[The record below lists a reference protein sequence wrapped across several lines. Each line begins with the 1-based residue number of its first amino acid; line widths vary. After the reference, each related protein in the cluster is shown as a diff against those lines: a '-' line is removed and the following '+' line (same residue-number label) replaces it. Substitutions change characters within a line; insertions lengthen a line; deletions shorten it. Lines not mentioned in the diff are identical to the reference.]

1 MPIFGIV
8 KKICCVCLAS
18 LMLFASLPLLSVESD
33 AVTPTYYVSNEYKSS
48 KYYKALKDYK
58 LTGDERYD
66 LVSIA
71 LTQYGYHEG
80 NDDSDMSG
88 SNLEGFKNFA
98 EYNRMYGKL
107 DNGEGNGMSYGYS
120 WCAAFVSWCLRQARV
135 AESTIPTFVS
145 CSRAVKDFRSRG
157 MFKEAKSGYIPQTGD
172 IIFFIKPEDA
182 AQGYV
187 SSHVG
192 IVMGTDSGF
201 VYTVEGNTDNYCVCQ
216 KSYPF
221 DSEKLVG
228 YATPNYKTLAD
239 TKYDFTYKTDQKLP
253 GFYTVT
259 NDVPVCREINVRED
273 VIGQLK
279 AGDRVEVKEVDLGWG
294 LVDFGG
300 VEGWIYLLYAERE
313 QFTLT
318 LDTNG
323 GESPFSYHYKDA
335 GVPLELATRIPHREG
350 YSLIGWSSVKDGA
363 IEYLS
368 DSVYTADADATL
380 YAIWRIEEYTV
391 EFVDHDGRSISVG
404 KYPYGN
410 NIIIPEDPIRPAD
423 GEFTYEF
430 VGWDKSVSEIA
441 RGNEVYRAVYNAV
454 PIPVTTEAPETT
466 AEPEVT
472 TAPETTEEETVPP
485 ETEPETTIEET
496 TAEITGETVGTSPQE
511 TEPEVTTEEAPLIL
525 EQDNGFVKY
534 YYLLIAVIAIAIIF
548 LCFKRKRDV

>member
-18 LMLFASLPLLSVESD
+18 LMLFASLPLFSLESD

-323 GESPFSYHYKDA
+323 GESPLSYHYKDA
-335 GVPLELATRIPHREG
+335 GVPLELAIRIPHREG

-368 DSVYTADADATL
+368 DSVYTADANATL

-410 NIIIPEDPIRPAD
+410 NIIIPEDPVRPAD

-430 VGWDKSVSEIA
+430 VGWNKTVSEIA

-454 PIPVTTEAPETT
+454 PIPVTTESPETT

-472 TAPETTEEETVPP
+472 TAPETTEDETASP

>member
-18 LMLFASLPLLSVESD
+18 LMLFASLPLLSLESD

-201 VYTVEGNTDNYCVCQ
+201 VYTIEGNTDNYCVCQ

-323 GESPFSYHYKDA
+323 GESPLSYHYKDA
-335 GVPLELATRIPHREG
+335 GVPLELASRIPHREG

-410 NIIIPEDPIRPAD
+410 NIIIPEHPIRPAD

-430 VGWDKSVSEIA
+430 VGWDKTVSEIA

-472 TAPETTEEETVPP
+472 TAPETTEEETAPP

>member
-18 LMLFASLPLLSVESD
+18 LMLFACLPLLAVESD

-48 KYYKALKDYK
+48 KYYKALKDYN

-66 LVSIA
+66 VVSIA

-135 AESTIPTFVS
+135 SESTVPTFVS

-157 MFKEAKSGYIPQTGD
+157 MFKEAKSGYIPQVGD

-187 SSHVG
+187 ASHVG
-192 IVMGTDSGF
+192 IVIGTDSGF

-216 KSYPF
+216 KSYPL

-228 YATPNYKTLAD
+228 YATPNYKTLEN

-253 GFYTVT
+253 GFYTLT
-259 NDVPVCREINVRED
+259 ADVPVCREINVRED
-273 VIGQLK
+273 AIGQLK
-279 AGDRVEVKEVDLGWG
+279 AGNRVEVKEVDLGWG

-300 VEGWIYLLYAERE
+300 AEGWIYLLYAERE

-318 LDTNG
+318 LDSNG
-323 GESPFSYHYKDA
+323 GTASLSYHYKDA
-335 GVPLELATRIPHREG
+335 GVPLDLSSRIPHREG
-350 YSLIGWSSVKDGA
+350 YTLIGWSSTKGGMV
-363 IEYLS
+363 EYWP
-368 DSVYTADADATL
+368 DSAYTADADGTL

-391 EFVDHDGRSISVG
+391 EFVDYDGRSISVG

-410 NIIIPEDPIRPAD
+410 KIIIPEDPVRPAD
-423 GEFTYEF
+423 DKYIYEFT
-430 VGWDKSVSEIA
+430 GWGKTVSATA
-441 RGNEVYRAVYNAV
+441 RGNEVYRAVYKAV
-454 PIPVTTEAPETT
+454 PIPV
-466 AEPEVT
+466 VT
-472 TAPETTEEETVPP
+472 TAPETTAAPEITTSAPETTEELTEETTHPETVP
-485 ETEPETTIEET
+485 ET
-496 TAEITGETVGTSPQE
+496 TAEPVTESVSTATPETETEELTE
-511 TEPEVTTEEAPLIL
+511 TEPPIIVE
-525 EQDNGFVKY
+525 DNDFVRY
-534 YYLLIAVIAIAIIF
+534 YYLLIAVIAIAIII

>member
-1 MPIFGIV
+1 MPIKYRSKKFAAAAMALVFLVSFAGI
-8 KKICCVCLAS
+8 
-18 LMLFASLPLLSVESD
+18 FAPSAD
-33 AVTPTYYVSNEYKSS
+33 AVTPTYYVSEAYKSS
-48 KYYKALKDYK
+48 QFYKNLKKYK
-58 LTGDERYD
+58 LTGDERFD
-66 LVSIA
+66 VVSIA
-71 LTQYGYHEG
+71 LSQYGYHEG
-80 NDDSDMSG
+80 NDDNDMSG

-228 YATPNYKTLAD
+228 YATPNYKTLAN

-273 VIGQLK
+273 VIGQFK

-323 GESPFSYHYKDA
+323 GESPLSYHYKDA
-335 GVPLELATRIPHREG
+335 GVPLELASRIPHREG

-430 VGWDKSVSEIA
+430 VGWDKTVSETA

-472 TAPETTEEETVPP
+472 TAPETTEEETAPP

>member
-18 LMLFASLPLLSVESD
+18 LMLFASLPLLSLESD

-135 AESTIPTFVS
+135 SESTIPTFVS

-323 GESPFSYHYKDA
+323 GESPLSYHYKDA

-410 NIIIPEDPIRPAD
+410 NIIIPEDPTRPAD

-430 VGWDKSVSEIA
+430 VGWGKTVSEIA

-466 AEPEVT
+466 
-472 TAPETTEEETVPP
+472 EEETAPP

-496 TAEITGETVGTSPQE
+496 TAEITGETVGTSPQG

-534 YYLLIAVIAIAIIF
+534 YYLLIAVIAIAIII